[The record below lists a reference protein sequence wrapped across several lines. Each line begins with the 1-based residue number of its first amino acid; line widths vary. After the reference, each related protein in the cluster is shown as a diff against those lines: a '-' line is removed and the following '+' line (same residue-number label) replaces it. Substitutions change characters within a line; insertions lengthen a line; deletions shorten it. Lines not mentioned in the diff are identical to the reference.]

1 MDMSKVIGEPGNNL
15 RRQWARG
22 FTLVEVLVALV
33 VMSVGMLGIAGLY
46 LEGLRWGRTSLYR
59 TTAVGLAADMA
70 DRIRANPLA
79 GAAYAGT
86 GPGADGGCV
95 NGGVACTADELAADD
110 WFTWS
115 AELQQQ
121 LPTGA
126 NGEITVSS
134 TVPQTYRVTI
144 SWPEAGL
151 EEPATYSLSLQ
162 P

>member
-1 MDMSKVIGEPGNNL
+1 MRSREPA
-15 RRQWARG
+15 RDIHRYRARG

-33 VMSVGMLGIAGLY
+33 VLSVGMLGIAGLY

-59 TTAVGLAADMA
+59 TTAVGLVADMA

-86 GPGADGGCV
+86 GPGVNGNCV
-95 NGGVACTADELAADD
+95 NGGVACTAAELAADD

-115 AELQQQ
+115 AELRQQ
-121 LPTGA
+121 LPSGA
-126 NGEITVSS
+126 AGQVTVSGTAPVTYLV
-134 TVPQTYRVTI
+134 TV
-144 SWPEAGL
+144 SWPEVGL
-151 EEPATYSLSLQ
+151 DEPATYSLSLQ